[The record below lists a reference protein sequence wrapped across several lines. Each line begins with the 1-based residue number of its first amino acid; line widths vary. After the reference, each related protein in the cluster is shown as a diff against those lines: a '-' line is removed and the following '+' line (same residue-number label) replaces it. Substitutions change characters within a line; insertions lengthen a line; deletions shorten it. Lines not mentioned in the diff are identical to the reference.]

1 METLPVELNTDEK
14 KELCAVQ
21 LMRTML
27 EKHAE
32 RAGVT
37 FEEDFLRFSVSPAY
51 DALFDYDTGIW
62 RDGPDY
68 LETLYEQSLAN
79 EPGTA

>member
-1 METLPVELNTDEK
+1 METSSTGQIGDEK

-21 LMRTML
+21 IMRYML

-32 RAGVT
+32 KTGVS
-37 FEEDFLRFSVSPAY
+37 FEDDFFRFSATPIY
-51 DALFDYDTGIW
+51 EALFDYDTGIW

-68 LETLYEQSLAN
+68 LESLYEQSIS
-79 EPGTA
+79 